1 MFPSCLG
8 LLEICQ
14 WGFIDVVVADKD
26 RIDQMIIL
34 MLSRLGKN
42 QKAVH
47 GGGDDH
53 EGKPCTWLELRIIL
67 VTEHRMHVGK
77 TTADHTVPLVT

>member
-26 RIDQMIIL
+26 RIDH
-34 MLSRLGKN
+34 GDDN